1 MIETFAELSA
11 HVKTHF
17 NVVHEEK
24 FVLGLEVTT
33 GSEQRRQSLF
43 LAELRDA
50 DDQRVLRVE
59 TTVAPLAQHDPV
71 KALRVNLMLRVGY
84 LAVGDLEGIPFLKL
98 CDNVQYQSLTPGVIN
113 EHIHCIASLGD
124 EIEQAL
130 TGDGS
135 DYF

>member
-1 MIETFAELSA
+1 MIETFAELSE
-11 HVKTHF
+11 HVKQHF

-24 FVLGLEVTT
+24 FVLGLEVDT
-33 GSEQRRQSLF
+33 GDDTRRQSLF
-43 LAELRDA
+43 LAELRDS
-50 DDQRVLRVE
+50 DDHRVLRVE

-71 KALRVNLMLRVGY
+71 KALRVNLLLRVGY

-98 CDNVQYQSLTPGVIN
+98 CENVAYRSLTPVVIN
-113 EHIHCIASLGD
+113 DRIVRVARLGD
-124 EIEQAL
+124 EIEQTL